1 MSESSREIGRFLKH
15 SGIYAIGNALNRF
28 GALLLLP
35 VYTRY
40 LSPTEYGVL
49 ESLYLI
55 STVVSGLLGV
65 GIAHATLRFYF
76 DYEKQVDRNSVVSTN
91 LIASLCISVAGV
103 CLVAAAGP
111 LITSQ
116 FLPDQNV
123 GAAFYW
129 MLVTIIFELASQ
141 VGLAYAR
148 ATEKSLLF
156 IGVSFAKLLIQLAA
170 NSFALV
176 VMGSGVEGVLMGNA
190 LAVISGCAV
199 LSYVTLR
206 ECGLHF
212 DFAKFK
218 PVLHY
223 SIPLLWSSMVG
234 IVSVTS
240 DRLLLQ
246 KLVSLEALGIYALAL
261 RISKVI
267 ADLVG
272 EPVNRAYGAF
282 RFTIMQRNDAG
293 LIQARIV
300 RYLAVL
306 LAMLALFVA
315 LVAGE
320 VIRLLTAPSF
330 WEAARYV
337 PLLVPA
343 AALSVLVYPLQ
354 SGIYYQKQSHQIF
367 QISLARC
374 AIGIVLGFVAIS
386 AWGITGACVAV
397 LLVSITTA
405 VHTHV
410 LSQRHFHVRYDNGK
424 LALLAALYALATLL
438 GYLSD
443 SLPRG
448 TSLACKA
455 ATMLAFMACIVPLRL
470 IEPDEI
476 RAAIDALRNRFVGSR
491 EGAK

>member
-1 MSESSREIGRFLKH
+1 
-15 SGIYAIGNALNRF
+15 
-28 GALLLLP
+28 
-35 VYTRY
+35 
-40 LSPTEYGVL
+40 
-49 ESLYLI
+49 
-55 STVVSGLLGV
+55 
-65 GIAHATLRFYF
+65 
-76 DYEKQVDRNSVVSTN
+76 
-91 LIASLCISVAGV
+91 
-103 CLVAAAGP
+103 
-111 LITSQ
+111 
-116 FLPDQNV
+116 
-123 GAAFYW
+123 

-141 VGLAYAR
+141 VGLAYVR

-156 IGVSFAKLLIQLAA
+156 ITVSFAKLLIQVAA
-170 NSFALV
+170 NSIALV
-176 VMGSGVEGVLMGNA
+176 ILDSGVEGVLVGNA

-206 ECGLHF
+206 ECGFHF
-212 DFAKFK
+212 ELAKFK

-282 RFTIMQRNDAG
+282 RFTIMQRSDAG

-300 RYLAVL
+300 RYLAIL
-306 LAMLALFVA
+306 LATMALLVA
-315 LVAGE
+315 LLAGE

-367 QISLARC
+367 HISLVRC
-374 AIGIVLGFVAIS
+374 ILGVASGFLAIS

-405 VHTHV
+405 IHTNI
-410 LSQRHFHVRYDNGK
+410 LSQKHFHVKYDNGK
-424 LALLAALYALATLL
+424 LTLLAVLYIGATLL
-438 GYLSD
+438 GYMSD
-443 SLPRG
+443 SLSRG
-448 TSLACKA
+448 LSLTCKA
-455 ATMLAFMACIVPLRL
+455 VTMVAFLALIVPLRL
-470 IEPDEI
+470 IEPDEL
-476 RAAIDALRNRFVGSR
+476 RAATRAVRSRFTRSP
-491 EGAK
+491 EGTK